1 MSVRRKGQ
9 EVLIEVTDTGK
20 GIEAKD
26 IDKIFNRFYQTE
38 EVAASYMG
46 TGIGLALSKGIV
58 ELHHGTIE
66 VYSDPGVETTF
77 CVRLKMGREHFKEEE
92 ICEQLQDGQTDN
104 VISSQVEETPIVLF
118 QEEEVEVI
126 SELKTND
133 CKILIVEDNSN
144 LCDML
149 VSLFKPFY
157 TVVTAADGQAG
168 LEKVKEEMPDIVVT
182 DIMMPRKSGVELC
195 KDIKENIDTCHIP
208 VVLLTAKTAV
218 ESKLEALRTGADD
231 YITKPFNVHLLLS
244 RCNNL
249 VNSRIMMQEKFSRQ
263 PESTHRIL
271 VNNEMDK
278 AFIDKAIEVVRRHLD
293 DPDFSMEIFAR
304 EMGIARTKLFIKLKA
319 VSGQTPAELILTI
332 RLKEATVMLKNN
344 PNLNIMEI
352 SDRLGFSSPKYF
364 RKCFKDKYHVTPQE
378 YRKEGME

>member
-1 MSVRRKGQ
+1 
-9 EVLIEVTDTGK
+9 
-20 GIEAKD
+20 
-26 IDKIFNRFYQTE
+26 
-38 EVAASYMG
+38 
-46 TGIGLALSKGIV
+46 
-58 ELHHGTIE
+58 
-66 VYSDPGVETTF
+66 
-77 CVRLKMGREHFKEEE
+77 
-92 ICEQLQDGQTDN
+92 
-104 VISSQVEETPIVLF
+104 
-118 QEEEVEVI
+118 
-126 SELKTND
+126 
-133 CKILIVEDNSN
+133 
-144 LCDML
+144 
-149 VSLFKPFY
+149 
-157 TVVTAADGQAG
+157 
-168 LEKVKEEMPDIVVT
+168 
-182 DIMMPRKSGVELC
+182 
-195 KDIKENIDTCHIP
+195 
-208 VVLLTAKTAV
+208 
-218 ESKLEALRTGADD
+218 
-231 YITKPFNVHLLLS
+231 
-244 RCNNL
+244 
-249 VNSRIMMQEKFSRQ
+249 MMQDKFSRQ